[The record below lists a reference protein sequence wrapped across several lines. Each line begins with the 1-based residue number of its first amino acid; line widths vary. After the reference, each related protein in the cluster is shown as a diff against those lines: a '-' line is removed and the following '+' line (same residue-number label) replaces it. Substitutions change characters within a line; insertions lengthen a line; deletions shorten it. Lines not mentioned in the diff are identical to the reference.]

1 VGDWDDLERR
11 RSEFPILERTVYMIS
26 NSLGAMPRGAAQGL
40 QEYAEVWASR
50 GVRAWE
56 EGWWEMAREV
66 GDRIGGI
73 IGAPPGTVSM
83 HPNVTSAEMVVLS
96 CFRPQPGRDTIVLV
110 EPDFPSVLYLYRAH
124 EELGFRLKVVSG
136 ERDFTVRTERVLE
149 AIDETTV
156 LVAFSHVLFRNSYV
170 MDVAPI
176 VERAHLV
183 GARVVL
189 DVYQSAGIVPLDVG
203 ALGVDFATGGC
214 LKWLCGGPGNGFLYT
229 RRDVLRTIEPR
240 FTGWVAHRDPF
251 AFDSGPVQRRTDAL
265 RMMSGTPTIP
275 AFYAAR
281 AGLDIIAAAGVS
293 RIREKSKRM
302 TAHLM
307 READARGWGTTA
319 ARDPERVAG
328 TTAVDVPE
336 ARHVARTLK
345 ARDFIVDYRV
355 GAGIR
360 ISPHFYN
367 TFEELDRMV
376 GEIDRIVR
384 TRDYDV
390 SRPFSSLV
398 T

>member
-1 VGDWDDLERR
+1 
-11 RSEFPILERTVYMIS
+11 
-26 NSLGAMPRGAAQGL
+26 
-40 QEYAEVWASR
+40 
-50 GVRAWE
+50 
-56 EGWWEMAREV
+56 MARSV
-66 GDRIGGI
+66 GDRIGAL
-73 IGAPPGTVSM
+73 IGAPTGSVSM

-96 CFRPQPGRDTIVLV
+96 CFRPEGRRDTIVVV

-124 EELGFRLKVVSG
+124 EELGFRLVVVPG
-136 ERDFTVRTERVLE
+136 ERDLTVRTERILD
-149 AIDETTV
+149 AIDERTL

-170 MDVAPI
+170 MDVAEV
-176 VERAHLV
+176 VERAHLA

-189 DVYQSAGIVPLDVG
+189 DVYQSAGIVPLDVR
-203 ALGVDFATGGC
+203 ALDVDFATGGC
-214 LKWLCGGPGNGFLYT
+214 LKWLCGGPGNAFLYT
-229 RRDVLRTIEPR
+229 RPDLLRELQPR
-240 FTGWVAHRDPF
+240 FTGWVAHHDPF
-251 AFDSGPVQRRTDAL
+251 AFDPGPVERRTDAL

-281 AGLDIIAAAGVS
+281 AGLEIIAATGVD
-293 RIREKSKRM
+293 RIREKSRRM
-302 TAHLM
+302 TAHLTA
-307 READARGWGTTA
+307 EADARGWQTTVS
-319 ARDPERVAG
+319 RDPERVAG

-345 ARDFIVDYRV
+345 ARDFVVDYRV

-367 TFEELDRMV
+367 TFDELDRIV
-376 GEIDRIVR
+376 GEIERIVR